1 MAKDICCHTLFVLVC
16 LQRYIISY
24 EKSWHRIEI
33 LLYTLIFNV
42 FADFQLII
50 STHFTVNTHLKL
62 LRVIVYIL
70 PLLSCLVSN
79 MLHLNA
85 RFDPEVIDAEH
96 VWNGESMMAY

>member
-1 MAKDICCHTLFVLVC
+1 MK
-16 LQRYIISY
+16 
-24 EKSWHRIEI
+24 KSWHRIEI